1 MGLSTRLSTG
11 TSTIVHFVS
20 SIPLTVYSLFKL
32 CICFAHELVCMWFGQ
47 SSFFYL
53 MNISI
58 LGISDV
64 VNVCFGEHTFSDFI

>member
-20 SIPLTVYSLFKL
+20 SIPLTVYSLFN
-32 CICFAHELVCMWFGQ
+32 FAYVLRMSWCACCLGNLH
-47 SSFFYL
+47 FFYL
-53 MNISI
+53 MYISI

-64 VNVCFGEHTFSDFI
+64 VNVCFREHTFSDFI